1 MKNKMKWI
9 LSAVLLFSITA
20 PISAMDMNER
30 AGMEEVKKKKWGKK
44 KSKSTTKNN
53 GKKAKKGFW
62 SWFGG
67 K

>member
-9 LSAVLLFSITA
+9 LSVALLCGTVA
-20 PISAMDMNER
+20 PVAAMDLDDR
-30 AGMEEVKKKKWGKK
+30 AGMEEVKKKKWNKK
-44 KSKSTTKNN
+44 KVSPVRKTAV
-53 GKKAKKGFW
+53 KKPEGFW

>member
-1 MKNKMKWI
+1 MKHTLRWI
-9 LSAVLLFSITA
+9 LSLVVLFAAVPTA
-20 PISAMDMNER
+20 NASDMNL
-30 AGMEEVKKKKWGKK
+30 AAMEEVKKKKWGKK
-44 KSKSTTKNN
+44 KSKSTQKNN

>member
-1 MKNKMKWI
+1 MKNLLKLF
-9 LSAVLLFSITA
+9 LSAVILFAAVPTV
-20 PISAMDMNER
+20 SAADMSNK
-30 AGMEEVKKKKWGKK
+30 AGMEEVKKKKWNKK
-44 KSKSTTKNN
+44 KSKSSTKNS

>member
-1 MKNKMKWI
+1 M
-9 LSAVLLFSITA
+9 FSVTA
-20 PISAMDMNER
+20 PITAMDMDER

-44 KSKSTTKNN
+44 KGKKTTKNN

>member
-1 MKNKMKWI
+1 MKWV
-9 LSAVLLFSITA
+9 LSVTLLCGTVA
-20 PISAMDMNER
+20 PVAAMDLNDK
-30 AGMEEVKKKKWGKK
+30 AGMEEVKKKKWKKK
-44 KSKSTTKNN
+44 KSKSSTKNS

>member
-1 MKNKMKWI
+1 MARLFKYI
-9 LSAVLLFSITA
+9 LSAVFLFASVPA
-20 PISAMDMNER
+20 VQAMDMKMDN
-30 AGMEEVKKKKWGKK
+30 MEEVKKKKWNKK
-44 KSKSTTKNN
+44 KSKSSTKNS

>member
-9 LSAVLLFSITA
+9 LSFVLLCGTVA
-20 PISAMDMNER
+20 PAAEIDLNDK
-30 AGMEEVKKKKWGKK
+30 AGMEEVKNKKWNKK
-44 KSKSTTKNN
+44 KSKSSTKNS

-62 SWFGG
+62 SWFG